1 MYNTYCTIFTNIPNF
16 NHSNRYTL
24 SKQNFTIIKIKRIFF
39 PLNYTKYS
47 IHKYHFCFSKQNS
60 NKYTSIILSFNFK
73 ERRNTHIEEVSPQ
86 TSLRENVEINR
97 VFNLTRL
104 AINAHRVSPLLKCPS
119 TFNSTRFNRIQPI
132 YIYIFQPVK
141 PARILPPPRV
151 SHSRYWR
158 KISIPFL
165 RRAAKINAWFLPSS
179 PTFLRKRLLVYQLT
193 IRLSGSDTVDATTSP
208 GKFS

>member
-1 MYNTYCTIFTNIPNF
+1 MYCIIHIVRYLPNF

-39 PLNYTKYS
+39 PFNYTKYS

-151 SHSRYWR
+151 SHSRY
-158 KISIPFL
+158 
-165 RRAAKINAWFLPSS
+165 
-179 PTFLRKRLLVYQLT
+179 
-193 IRLSGSDTVDATTSP
+193 
-208 GKFS
+208 